1 MFCDSDETSSSVTV
15 LNHFYI
21 MYQSISFT
29 EHPFF
34 SFLSHFFI
42 YQLDPPVFRPV
53 WTLYSL
59 ETSATFHLFL
69 DLLFFKVFNML
80 WMMVTV
86 NKAKFLLRE
95 TLISFSKITAFQW
108 MLVTAYKID
117 FTSWKVLITLV
128 CSLLFSLSTWHVM
141 FSQTKFQIAI
151 NISHL
156 TFHQCVGMKTSSHS
170 VILVCRKFDKQLSS
184 VRPDLL

>member
-1 MFCDSDETSSSVTV
+1 MWFWWDKFFS
-15 LNHFYI
+15 N
-21 MYQSISFT
+21 SIKSLLHYVSINFLYWT
-29 EHPFF
+29 PFLFF

-42 YQLDPPVFRPV
+42 YQLDSPVFRPV

-59 ETSATFHLFL
+59 ETSTAFHPFS
-69 DLLFFKVFNML
+69 DLLFFQVFKML

-108 MLVTAYKID
+108 MLVTAYKIE

-141 FSQTKFQIAI
+141 FSQTKFQISI

-156 TFHQCVGMKTSSHS
+156 TFHQCVGMKTSSYS
-170 VILVCRKFDKQLSS
+170 VILVCRKFDKQLWSF
-184 VRPDLL
+184 RPDLL